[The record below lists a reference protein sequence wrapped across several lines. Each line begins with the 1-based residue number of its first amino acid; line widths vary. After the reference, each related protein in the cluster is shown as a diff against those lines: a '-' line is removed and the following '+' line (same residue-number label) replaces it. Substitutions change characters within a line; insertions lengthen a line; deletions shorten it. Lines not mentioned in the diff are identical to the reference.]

1 MIRYLPLSKKFYRDQ
16 KKRIHLDLKLIEE
29 YFLLHL
35 LIKITMLLEQQ
46 WLLTLF
52 GTNQGSVFCMK
63 LCGVH

>member
-1 MIRYLPLSKKFYRDQ
+1 MIRYLPLLKKFYHDQ
-16 KKRIHLDLKLIEE
+16 KKRVHLDLKLIKE
-29 YFLLHL
+29 YFLRHL

-52 GTNQGSVFCMK
+52 GTNQGSFFPMK